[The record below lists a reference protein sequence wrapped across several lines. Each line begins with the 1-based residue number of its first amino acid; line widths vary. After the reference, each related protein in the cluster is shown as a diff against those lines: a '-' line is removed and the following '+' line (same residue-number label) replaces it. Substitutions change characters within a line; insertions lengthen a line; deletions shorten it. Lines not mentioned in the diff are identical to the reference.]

1 MVLLQLLIISALAHF
16 SHATMES
23 ALTFQVPA
31 RKEQCFYEDVK
42 QNDEIELDFQ
52 VFFIL

>member
-1 MVLLQLLIISALAHF
+1 MVLLLILISLMASC

-42 QNDEIELDFQ
+42 LNDEIELDFQ
-52 VFFIL
+52 VMVA